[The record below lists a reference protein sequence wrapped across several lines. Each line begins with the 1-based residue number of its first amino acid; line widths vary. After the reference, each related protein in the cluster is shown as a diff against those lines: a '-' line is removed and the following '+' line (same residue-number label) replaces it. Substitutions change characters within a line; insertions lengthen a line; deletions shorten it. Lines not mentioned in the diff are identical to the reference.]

1 MPPPPPAPPLE
12 RAGNGPFAHPFV
24 VRMIPRPALLLGG
37 LVAAV
42 VATPIVAIVS
52 SLLWPSLDILGHLA
66 ETILPRLLGNTAG
79 LILLVGV
86 GTIVIGTGTAWL
98 VTMCRF
104 PGARGFEWA
113 LLLPLAMPA
122 YIIGYAYTDA
132 LTFAG
137 PVQTALREAFGWR
150 RGDYWFPDI
159 HTLWGVA
166 AILSLVLYPYVYIL
180 ARAAFLQNSV
190 VMTDASRV
198 LGHGA
203 WGTFLRVALPLA
215 RPAIVAGAALAL
227 MEALAD
233 FGTVQYFGVDT
244 FTTAIYRTWFGFGD
258 RLAAMQL
265 ATGLLALVLCLAA
278 IERWSRAERRYTP
291 QAKRRPSFTPYAL
304 TGGQAVAAFLA
315 CAVPILLGFVL
326 PVLFLLRLHDL
337 GGDPLLGERFLGL
350 ARNSLLLAGGAAVL
364 VMAVALGLALALRHE
379 PARAFAGLVRF
390 GTIGYALPGTV
401 VAVGVLVPLGL
412 ADTAIDGAARALF
425 GVGTGLVLSGTVVAL
440 LFAYLVRFLAVG
452 YGAVDAGMTKVDRRL
467 DEVARTLGRR
477 PPGVTTSI
485 HLPLLKRSVLA
496 GGIVVFVDVLKE
508 LPATL
513 IVRPFD
519 FDTLAVRVYQLASDE
534 RLAQAS
540 TGALG
545 LVAIGILPVILLTRM
560 MAWETRGERGAGRV
574 DGTESVVRPGG

>member
-1 MPPPPPAPPLE
+1 
-12 RAGNGPFAHPFV
+12 
-24 VRMIPRPALLLGG
+24 
-37 LVAAV
+37 V

-79 LILLVGV
+79 LILMVGA
-86 GTIVIGTGTAWL
+86 GTIVIGAGTAWL

-104 PGARGFEWA
+104 PGARTFEWA

-159 HTLWGVA
+159 HSLWGVS

-215 RPAIVAGAALAL
+215 RPAIVAGASLAL

-244 FTTAIYRTWFGFGD
+244 FTTAFYRTWFGVGD

-265 ATGLLALVLCLAA
+265 ATGLLVLVLLLVA

-291 QAKRRPSFTPYAL
+291 HAKRRPSFTPYAL
-304 TGGQAVAAFLA
+304 GGSRAIAALSA
-315 CAVPILLGFVL
+315 CALTILLGFVL
-326 PVLFLLRLHDL
+326 PVLFLLRLHGL

-350 ARNSLLLAGGAAVL
+350 ARNSLVLAAGAALL
-364 VMAVALGLALALRHE
+364 VMAVALGLALAQRHE
-379 PARAFAGLVRF
+379 RARAFAGLVRF

-425 GVGTGLVLSGTVVAL
+425 GIGTGLIVSGTVVAL

-467 DEVARTLGRR
+467 DEVARTLGRA
-477 PPGVTTSI
+477 PPAVTTSI

-496 GGIVVFVDVLKE
+496 GGIIVFVDVLKE

-560 MAWETRGERGAGRV
+560 MAQGTRGEHGAGRV
-574 DGTESVVRPGG
+574 DGAESVMRPGG

>member
-1 MPPPPPAPPLE
+1 MML
-12 RAGNGPFAHPFV
+12 
-24 VRMIPRPALLLGG
+24 RPALLLGG
-37 LVAAV
+37 LAAAI
-42 VATPIVAIVS
+42 VATPILAVVS
-52 SLLWPSLDILGHLA
+52 SLLWPSLDVLGHLA

-79 LILLVGV
+79 MILLVGV
-86 GTIVIGTGTAWL
+86 GTVVIGTGTAWL

-104 PGARGFEWA
+104 PGARWFAWA

-137 PVQTALREAFGWR
+137 PVQTALREAFGWA

-159 HTLWGVA
+159 HTLGGVS
-166 AILSLVLYPYVYIL
+166 AILTLVLYPYVYIL

-203 WGTFLRVALPLA
+203 WATFLRVALPLA

-265 ATGLLALVLCLAA
+265 ATGLLAMVLLLVAL
-278 IERWSRAERRYTP
+278 ERWSRAERRYAP
-291 QAKRRPSFTPYAL
+291 AAKRRPTFTPYAL
-304 TGGQAVAAFLA
+304 TGPRAAAAIAA
-315 CAVPILLGFVL
+315 CALPVFLGFVL
-326 PVLFLLRLHDL
+326 PVIFLLRLHSI

-350 ARNSLLLAGGAAVL
+350 ARNSLMLAAGAAL
-364 VMAVALGLALALRHE
+364 LIMAVATGLALALRHE
-379 PARAFAGLVRF
+379 RSRAFAAFVRF
-390 GTIGYALPGTV
+390 GTIGYAIPGTV
-401 VAVGVLVPLGL
+401 VAVGVLVPLGF
-412 ADTAIDGAARALF
+412 ADAAIDGTSRAFL
-425 GVGTGLVLSGTVVAL
+425 GVGTGLVFSGTVVAL
-440 LFAYLVRFLAVG
+440 LFAYVVRFLAVG

-467 DEVARTLGRR
+467 DEVARTLGRAPANITR
-477 PPGVTTSI
+477 SV

-545 LVAIGILPVILLTRM
+545 LVVIGILPVILLTRM
-560 MAWETRGERGAGRV
+560 MAAEAQGEGAAGRAR
-574 DGTESVVRPGG
+574 GTDVVVRPGG